1 MRHRGTSGDTV
12 PMLDYVDRRFDDLA
26 ARVQLLDNEID
37 RRVSTLQEAITLSRE
52 AMEHRLAAMNEW
64 RAQANDRQRD
74 FPTRD
79 VLDEVAKGLRDQ
91 DVQQEARLRR
101 LEERITSDEGGSR
114 AATALK
120 AGQRTNLTTVIAI
133 ITTVLF
139 LVSIVVSAFLAA
151 RH

>member
-1 MRHRGTSGDTV
+1 
-12 PMLDYVDRRFDDLA
+12 MLSYVDRRFDDLA